1 MVIIRGNST
10 KSRVKLDVDFDE
22 LVLVN
27 TLTGFRKVFDDFDTR
42 ESGLY
47 HSALLDFAGMQVGEY
62 KYQAKL
68 NSRTVQNGLLIIE
81 PFDEEEEPV
90 QVITP
95 DMARTVIAYQN

>member
-1 MVIIRGNST
+1 MVIIRGNSA

-27 TLTGFRKVFDDFDTR
+27 TVTGKKKVFEDFDTR
-42 ESGLY
+42 QGGLY
-47 HSALLDFAGMQVGEY
+47 FSAMLDFTGMEVGEY
-62 KYQAKL
+62 KYQAKSL
-68 NSRTVQNGLLIIE
+68 SHVVQNGLLIIE

-95 DMARTVIAYQN
+95 EMERTVIAYQN